1 QWGSLLLL
9 GGMFAVMYFVLLR
22 PQKKREK
29 KQVEMRNSIE
39 VGDGVTTIGGI
50 VGIVVSTKEETVL
63 LETGADRTRIRFKR
77 WAVQDVEK
85 FNLEETVK
93 PSDAEAKTTTK
104 K

>member
-1 QWGSLLLL
+1 MFFLAAGADGAQQSSFFGQWGSLLLL

-85 FNLEETVK
+85 F
-93 PSDAEAKTTTK
+93 
-104 K
+104 